1 MGTTTAGTILE
12 APLMKKQCP
21 ETLAELVAAMVL
33 IGVVMIAAGLFVFL
47 EGFL

>member
-1 MGTTTAGTILE
+1 
-12 APLMKKQCP
+12 MKKQRP